1 MPVYKP
7 AMPSTL
13 SNSSAQ
19 IPYIVSL
26 DNSAVLAQPDK
37 LSKGLLLAAPLATKP
52 VCVEGYP
59 FLSLLFEA
67 YALVENPVGSPP

>member
-26 DNSAVLAQPDK
+26 DNSTVLPQSDK
-37 LSKGLLLAAPLATKP
+37 LSKGLLAAPPATKP
-52 VCVEGYP
+52 VYVEGYP

>member
-26 DNSAVLAQPDK
+26 DNSTVLVQSAK
-37 LSKGLLLAAPLATKP
+37 LSKGLLAAPLATKP
-52 VCVEGYP
+52 VYVEGYP
-59 FLSLLFEA
+59 FLSLPFGP
-67 YALVENPVGSPP
+67 YAFVENPDRSPFC